1 MKAPITLSRFG
12 SYALIS
18 ALCVL
23 AYSMMGYL
31 IETLHSPK
39 TIKQA
44 LELYVL
50 QLSLTVVIHIY
61 ITRRKISPAPPEV
74 E

>member
-1 MKAPITLSRFG
+1 MKAPITLSKFG
-12 SYALIS
+12 SYAFVS

-23 AYSMMGYL
+23 TYSMMGYL

-44 LELYVL
+44 LVLYVL
-50 QLSLTVVIHIY
+50 QLSLTVLFHIY
-61 ITRRKISPAPPEV
+61 IERRKKSPEPHEG